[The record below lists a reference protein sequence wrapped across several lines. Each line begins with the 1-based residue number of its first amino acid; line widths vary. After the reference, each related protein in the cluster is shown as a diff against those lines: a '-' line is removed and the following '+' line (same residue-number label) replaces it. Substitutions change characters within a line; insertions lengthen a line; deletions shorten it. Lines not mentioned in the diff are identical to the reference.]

1 MFITLFFININTL
14 KVHIAGI
21 TDKITQNWLMESIN
35 TLDPVFEKANGKSAL
50 IHDGDIH
57 FRIKFKQHFRDLN
70 IKPIKI
76 SPGSPN
82 MNPYAESWVSTI
94 KRECLKN
101 FLVIGKSHL
110 EYLIH
115 EFVDYYN
122 NFRPHSS
129 KNHEPLTA
137 LAKKYDGQIKSKP
150 FLGGLHHH
158 YYREQITA
166 MILSEKFMTISATRV
181 FLVAL
186 SWKDHGLNT

>member
-1 MFITLFFININTL
+1 MPTRSKGTWSDFLFRTFQTLYACDFFQKEIWTPLGKKIFYILFFINIKTR

-21 TDKITQNWLMESIN
+21 TDKITQHWLMESIN

-129 KNHEPLTA
+129 KNHEP
-137 LAKKYDGQIKSKP
+137 
-150 FLGGLHHH
+150 
-158 YYREQITA
+158 
-166 MILSEKFMTISATRV
+166 
-181 FLVAL
+181 
-186 SWKDHGLNT
+186 